1 MFVIGQHKD
10 LIVNLERV
18 NFIKI
23 EPDENDFDIEINYAD
38 DDWDVI
44 GTYNSFERAKE
55 VLEEMTERIVLT
67 QRFGAI
73 CIPERQ
79 DNMVM
84 DMYDKEKPLFIYE
97 MPKE

>member
-18 NFIKI
+18 NF
-23 EPDENDFDIEINYAD
+23 INYAD